1 MNNTTMTRRWQVAAK
16 RGLCLLLCLLMFAT
30 LLPTKAYAAPAKV
43 TQEQAKKRI
52 AQLQS
57 ELGDKYFTVNRKAC
71 NTSFEK
77 TTAMVAIIV
86 PTVRSL
92 KLAGSKA
99 PSHWCQVLSKTA
111 QRDTFANIRKEN
123 TAAQRPL
130 PNPAPALRPLPPGI
144 SLPRSPAIKLSTN
157 TLKPPHTTKVY

>member
-1 MNNTTMTRRWQVAAK
+1 MKNTAKERTVSAAIK
-16 RGLCLLLCLLMFAT
+16 RAVCLALCLLMLAS

-77 TTAMVAIIV
+77 NHGDGCNNCANSKVIKAGWFKSAVSLV
-86 PTVRSL
+86 PSSIKNCPEGHFCEYQKGKYGGNALGNQGCKSGTEHAQTKPGNHPKVHKNIQDRR
-92 KLAGSKA
+92 KNQE
-99 PSHWCQVLSKTA
+99 CQGNS
-111 QRDTFANIRKEN
+111 
-123 TAAQRPL
+123 
-130 PNPAPALRPLPPGI
+130 
-144 SLPRSPAIKLSTN
+144 
-157 TLKPPHTTKVY
+157 